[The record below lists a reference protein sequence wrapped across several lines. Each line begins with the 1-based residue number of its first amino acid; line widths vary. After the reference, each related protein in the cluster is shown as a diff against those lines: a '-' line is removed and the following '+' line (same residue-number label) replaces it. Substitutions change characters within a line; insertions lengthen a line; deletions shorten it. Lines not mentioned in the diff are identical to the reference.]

1 MDNATK
7 TKTLVATQD
16 FTDKQGTKRRKDEQF
31 QAQNDQEAQEYI
43 RQGQAREATE
53 SQQQQKQR

>member
-1 MDNATK
+1 MENATK
-7 TKTLVATQD
+7 TKLVATQD

-43 RQGQAREATE
+43 RQGQARDA
-53 SQQQQKQR
+53 SQQQQQQNR